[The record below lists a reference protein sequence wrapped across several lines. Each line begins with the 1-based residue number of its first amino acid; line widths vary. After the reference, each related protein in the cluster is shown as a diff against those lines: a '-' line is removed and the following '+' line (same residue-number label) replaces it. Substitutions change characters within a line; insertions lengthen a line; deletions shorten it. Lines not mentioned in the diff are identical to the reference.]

1 MAAPTARLWVISDIY
16 YPEDVSTG
24 YFMTRIAEGLAGAAD
39 VQVLCGRPAYAARH
53 VRVAR
58 SEHRNGTTITR
69 LGLFALPKDRLVL
82 RALNVIGFTVAVTLY
97 MLLHLRRGDRI
108 LNVTN
113 PPVVPPLLA
122 ALAKWRGARFVLLVH
137 DVFPETAV
145 AAGLLSRNGWLFR
158 VLAAVTNSAYK
169 RASAIVVLGRDMAKL
184 ASAKRGHE
192 SGIRIIENWADLEEI
207 TPLPAEHNPFLAERG
222 WTENQIAQLSGN
234 LGRTHDV
241 EALACAA
248 RGMSPASPWRFLF
261 AGFGGK
267 QGVAEDVAGQSP
279 NCDYLGRQPREHLN
293 DLLAASTVHV
303 IAFVPGM
310 LGLSVPS
317 RMYNVM
323 AAGRPIIAMAEPE
336 TELAMTVEEEAIGWR
351 VDPGD
356 SEELIALLGRITLIE
371 CQEMGVRARAV
382 AQRRFGYDDMIA
394 RFVSVLALNDN
405 AASEIGS

>member
-1 MAAPTARLWVISDIY
+1 MAAATARLWVISDIY

-24 YFMTRIAEGLAGAAD
+24 YFMTRIAEGLAGVAD

-58 SEHRNGTTITR
+58 REDRNGTTITR

-82 RALNVIGFTVAVTLY
+82 RALNVVGFTLAVTLH

-113 PPVVPPLLA
+113 PPVVPPLVA
-122 ALAKWRGARFVLLVH
+122 AIAKWRGARFVLLVH

-145 AAGLLSRNGWLFR
+145 AAGLLSRNSWLFR
-158 VLAAVTNSAYK
+158 VLAAVTNSAYR
-169 RASAIVVLGRDMAKL
+169 RASAVVVLGRDMAKL
-184 ASAKRGHE
+184 ASAKRGHDRE
-192 SGIRIIENWADLEEI
+192 IRIIENWADLDEI
-207 TPLPAEHNPFLAERG
+207 TPQPAKHNPFLVERG
-222 WTENQIAQLSGN
+222 WTEKQVVQLSGN

-241 EALACAA
+241 EALARAA
-248 RGMSPASPWRFLF
+248 RSMSSASPWRFLF

-267 QGVAEDVAGQSP
+267 QGVAKDIAGQSDI
-279 NCDYLGRQPREHLN
+279 CEYLGRQPRERLN

-323 AAGRPIIAMAEPE
+323 AAGRPIIAMAEPD
-336 TELAMTVEEEAIGWR
+336 TELAVTVEEEAIGWR

-356 SEELIALLGRITLIE
+356 SEELIALLGRITPIE
-371 CQEMGVRARAV
+371 CEEMGVRARAV
-382 AQRRFGYDDMIA
+382 AERRFGYDDVIA
-394 RFVSVLALNDN
+394 RFVSVLMLNGD
-405 AASEIGS
+405 AAGEVN